1 VSTASLPYTLLIIL
15 IQLSV
20 GSVWMLNIFSYK
32 YALTKGYL
40 LTASLSIISALAI
53 SIVII
58 LLNPIPSSID
68 GFQTEVKYET
78 FIPISLVAL
87 TGALTALSIFIR
99 KQTISLQTPTATA
112 ASIIGI
118 LIMLVLGLIFSGPAW
133 SALLLYLNLIL
144 GSFVLGGAF
153 MAMLWGHWYLTSGS
167 LPKEPM
173 VSMSLFTLVCLVFH
187 SIIVMISSLLPASS
201 PPENEISLAVLHM
214 ELSFW
219 LRIGIGLIFPVAATW
234 LAFNAARIGGMM
246 STTGLLYLALGALL
260 GGETLGR
267 ALFFITAVVL

>member
-1 VSTASLPYTLLIIL
+1 
-15 IQLSV
+15 
-20 GSVWMLNIFSYK
+20 MLNIFSYK
-32 YALTKGYL
+32 YELTRGYL
-40 LTASLSIISALAI
+40 LTASLSIISALLI
-53 SIVII
+53 SIIII

-68 GFQTEVKYET
+68 GFQTDVTDET

-87 TGALTALSIFIR
+87 TGVLTALSLFIR
-99 KQTISLQTPTATA
+99 RQTVSLQTPAATT
-112 ASIIGI
+112 ASIVGLLAI
-118 LIMLVLGLIFSGPAW
+118 LLLGATFSEPAW
-133 SALLLYLNLIL
+133 SATLLYLNLIF
-144 GSFVLGGAF
+144 GSLVLGGAF

-173 VSMSLFTLVCLVFH
+173 VSMSLFTLVCLILH
-187 SIIVMISSLLPASS
+187 SIIVIISSLLPASS

-214 ELSFW
+214 ELTFW
-219 LRIGIGLIFPVAATW
+219 LRIGVGLIFPIAATW
-234 LAFNAARIGGMM
+234 LALHAARIGGMM

>member
-1 VSTASLPYTLLIIL
+1 MSTASLPYTLLTIL

-32 YALTKGYL
+32 YELTKGYL
-40 LTASLSIISALAI
+40 LTASLSIISVLLI
-53 SIVII
+53 SIGII

-68 GFQTEVKYET
+68 GFQTEVKYEI
-78 FIPISLVAL
+78 FIPISLVVL
-87 TGALTALSIFIR
+87 TSLLAA
-99 KQTISLQTPTATA
+99 LQTPAATV
-112 ASIIGI
+112 ASIVGLITI
-118 LIMLVLGLIFSGPAW
+118 LLLGLIFSGPAW
-133 SALLLYLNLIL
+133 AAILLHLNLIL
-144 GSFVLGGAF
+144 GSLVLGGAF

-167 LPKEPM
+167 LPREPM
-173 VSMSLFTLVCLVFH
+173 VSMSFFTLVCLLLH
-187 SIIVMISSLLPASS
+187 SIIVISSSLLPASS

-214 ELSFW
+214 ELTFW
-219 LRIGIGLIFPVAATW
+219 LRIGVGLIFPIVTTW
-234 LAFNAARIGGMM
+234 LALQAAKIDGMM

>member
-1 VSTASLPYTLLIIL
+1 MSTASLPYTLLTIL

-32 YALTKGYL
+32 YELTKGYL
-40 LTASLSIISALAI
+40 LTAALSIISVLLI
-53 SIVII
+53 SIGII

-68 GFQTEVKYET
+68 GFQTEVKYEI
-78 FIPISLVAL
+78 FIPISLVVL
-87 TGALTALSIFIR
+87 TSLLAALSIFIR
-99 KQTISLQTPTATA
+99 RQTISLQTPAATV
-112 ASIIGI
+112 ASIVGLITI
-118 LIMLVLGLIFSGPAW
+118 LLLGLIFSGPAW
-133 SALLLYLNLIL
+133 AAILLHLNLIL
-144 GSFVLGGAF
+144 GSLVLGGAF

-167 LPKEPM
+167 LPREPM
-173 VSMSLFTLVCLVFH
+173 VSMSFFTLVCLLLH
-187 SIIVMISSLLPASS
+187 SIIVISSSLLPASS

-214 ELSFW
+214 ELTFW
-219 LRIGIGLIFPVAATW
+219 LRIGVGLIFPIVTTW
-234 LAFNAARIGGMM
+234 LALQAAKIDGMM

>member
-1 VSTASLPYTLLIIL
+1 
-15 IQLSV
+15 
-20 GSVWMLNIFSYK
+20 MLNIFSYK
-32 YALTKGYL
+32 YELTKGYL
-40 LTASLSIISALAI
+40 LTASLSIISALLI
-53 SIVII
+53 SIIII

-68 GFQTEVKYET
+68 GFQTTVTNET

-87 TGALTALSIFIR
+87 TGILTALSLFIR
-99 KQTISLQTPTATA
+99 RQTISPQTPAATA
-112 ASIIGI
+112 SSIVGLLVI
-118 LIMLVLGLIFSGPAW
+118 LLLGATFSEPAW
-133 SALLLYLNLIL
+133 SATLLHLNLIF
-144 GSFVLGGAF
+144 GSLVLGGAF

-173 VSMSLFTLVCLVFH
+173 VSMALFTLVCLILH
-187 SIIVMISSLLPASS
+187 SIIVIISSLLPASS

-214 ELSFW
+214 ELTFW
-219 LRIGIGLIFPVAATW
+219 LRIGVGLIFPIAATW
-234 LAFNAARIGGMM
+234 LALHASRISGMM